1 MKNKVFVGLAVV
13 FVVAIII
20 IAVFGFNVDMDYKSY
35 NLIDLKIGQ
44 EFKIGDINDVAK
56 EVFPKQNVEVQRAGV
71 YSDNVVIKVSNQV
84 SDEQKN
90 SLNTKINEKLGINN
104 NIEDMKVNYIPNYR
118 LRDILLSYAGPFA
131 IAAIIV
137 LVYMAIRFRKIGV
150 VKVLSQVI
158 ALCVIAEAL
167 FMAIV
172 AITRYPINRLLMPSA
187 IILGMVI
194 ITLMTG
200 IFEKQI
206 SASEK

>member
-137 LVYMAIRFRKIGV
+137 LVYMAIKFRKIGV